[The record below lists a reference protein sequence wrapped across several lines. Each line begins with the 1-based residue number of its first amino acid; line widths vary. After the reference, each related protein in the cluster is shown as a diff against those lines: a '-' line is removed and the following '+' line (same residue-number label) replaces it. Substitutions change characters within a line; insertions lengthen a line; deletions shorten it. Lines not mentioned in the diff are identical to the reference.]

1 MTNKK
6 LNIRMASIMKITF
19 FILILVISL
28 KMMAQNGF
36 KYQRQL
42 SYKECVH
49 CECRKNYSYK
59 TLSSLTPDQNICA
72 EEMNSWSLDPF
83 GYGSLLYNE
92 CDENDCSHEYQ
103 RVSEDPKTV
112 TVDKC
117 LTQAE
122 RLELKKQEKILE
134 QKNAKI
140 RNDNEKIIVDY
151 LDKKK
156 FDEAIKNFNKL
167 NKNDVNNLLALK
179 EKIRQA
185 YIQEYYKSQPILEL
199 SKEDLLDIMGPYAY
213 GKYLLDLLN
222 RCGGK
227 ATLLFDESGKGFFNN
242 TPTTMSSL
250 IYISRPV
257 IKELDNFQI
266 YGKTKCELE
275 LSKEIKEYEK
285 KQKNTFMASP
295 NDKVYEMN
303 NKVFRYSF
311 VSQPIKSKSKSYEN
325 VKYSKSIYGNIKEV
339 RKDKRIES
347 GKYWILQPKIEV
359 VKINSIDVSENPIEV
374 KIDEKPLK
382 RRLLVSL
389 SRITTILAAST
400 WITLRYLEYSTVK

>member
-1 MTNKK
+1 MSYKNSKIITSFMFFV
-6 LNIRMASIMKITF
+6 LLISIKTI
-19 FILILVISL
+19 
-28 KMMAQNGF
+28 AQNGF

-42 SYKECVH
+42 SFKECIH
-49 CECRKNYSYK
+49 CECKKNESFK
-59 TLSSLTPDQNICA
+59 ILSSLTPDQYICA
-72 EEMNSWSLDPF
+72 ENTNSWYL
-83 GYGSLLYNE
+83 GYGLNE
-92 CDENDCSHEYQ
+92 CENKNCSHEYQ
-103 RVSEDPKTV
+103 RVTLDPETI

-117 LTQAE
+117 LTQEE
-122 RLELKKQEKILE
+122 RIELKKQADILE

-185 YIQEYYKSQPILEL
+185 YVKEYYKRQPVLEL
-199 SKEDLLDIMGPYAY
+199 SKEDLLYIIKTGSYSH
-213 GKYLLDLLN
+213 GKYLLDILN

-227 ATLLFDESGKGFFNN
+227 ATLLFDESGKGFINN
-242 TPTTMSSL
+242 TPTIINVSP
-250 IYISRPV
+250 PV

-295 NDKVYEMN
+295 NDKVYEIN

-325 VKYSKSIYGNIKEV
+325 VKYSKSIYGNVKEV
-339 RKDKRIES
+339 RKDKRIEG

-359 VKINSIDVSENPIEV
+359 VKINGIDVSENPIEV
-374 KIDEKPLK
+374 KIDEKRLK

-400 WITLRYLEYSTVK
+400 WITLRYIEYSTVK

>member
-1 MTNKK
+1 
-6 LNIRMASIMKITF
+6 
-19 FILILVISL
+19 
-28 KMMAQNGF
+28 
-36 KYQRQL
+36 
-42 SYKECVH
+42 
-49 CECRKNYSYK
+49 
-59 TLSSLTPDQNICA
+59 
-72 EEMNSWSLDPF
+72 MNSWSLDPF

-92 CDENDCSHEYQ
+92 CDEKDCSHEYQ

-151 LDKKK
+151 LDKKN

-185 YIQEYYKSQPILEL
+185 YVQEYYKSQPILEL
-199 SKEDLLDIMGPYAY
+199 SKEDLLDIVKTGAYSY
-213 GKYLLDLLN
+213 GKYLLDILN
-222 RCGGK
+222 RGGGK
-227 ATLLFDESGKGFFNN
+227 ATLLIDESGKGFINN
-242 TPTTMSSL
+242 TPTI
-250 IYISRPV
+250 IYFSPPV

-311 VSQPIKSKSKSYEN
+311 VSQPIKRKSKSYET
-325 VKYSKSIYGNIKEV
+325 VKSAKSIIGNVKEV
-339 RKDKRIES
+339 RKDKRIEN

-359 VKINSIDVSENPIEV
+359 VKINGIDVSENPIEV

-382 RRLLVSL
+382 RRFFVSF
-389 SRITTILAAST
+389 SRITTIVAAST